1 MSHFLLRFEDF
12 VLKSYIVEGGGNISQ
27 EIAYSVL
34 ALGNVSAR
42 KNEILTD
49 CEMMFLGGRE

>member
-1 MSHFLLRFEDF
+1 M
-12 VLKSYIVEGGGNISQ
+12 KSYIVEGGGNISQ